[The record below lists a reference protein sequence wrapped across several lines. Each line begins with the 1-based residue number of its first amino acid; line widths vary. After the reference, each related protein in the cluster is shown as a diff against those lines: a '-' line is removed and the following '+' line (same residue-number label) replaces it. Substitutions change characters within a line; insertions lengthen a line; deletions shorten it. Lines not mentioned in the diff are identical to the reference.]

1 MLSVISYLIKLGLS
15 AVAGKF
21 FTKLIVDAILLILF
35 NNYKSISSNKIVV
48 ILNMGFWG
56 LHEIE
61 TIVSQLV
68 ILYSSYQTLE
78 LINVEFVCT

>member
-48 ILNMGFWG
+48 ILNIVFSY
-56 LHEIE
+56 LHKIE
-61 TIVSQLV
+61 AIISQLV
-68 ILYSSYQTLE
+68 ILYSSNQTLE